1 MRIRVLDPIT
11 VARVAA
17 GEVVERPAS
26 VVKELIENSIDAGA
40 SRIEVIIPG
49 ELTSLIAVVD
59 DGSGIEFDDLP
70 VAVMPHA
77 TLLHNDLSAISTPG
91 FRGEALHA
99 IAAVAHLRIVSRR
112 SVRLTQTCLNRSE
125 ADFLLHRGRFCCGRA
140 TAARACLSTG

>member
-77 TLLHNDLSAISTPG
+77 TSKLLHNDLSAISTLG

-99 IAAVAHLRIVSRR
+99 IAAVAHLRIVSRP
-112 SVRLTQTCLNRSE
+112 E
-125 ADFLLHRGRFCCGRA
+125 GADFAVPSDLLKPA
-140 TAARACLSTG
+140 